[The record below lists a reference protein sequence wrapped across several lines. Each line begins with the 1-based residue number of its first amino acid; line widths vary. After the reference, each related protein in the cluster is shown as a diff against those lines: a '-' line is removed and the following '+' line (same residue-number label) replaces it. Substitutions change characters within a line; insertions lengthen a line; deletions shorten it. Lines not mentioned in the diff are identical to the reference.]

1 VAVVALIAV
10 GVLLL
15 TRGSPPGTSSGVGTI
30 SPSLASTATA
40 SASTTPTG
48 QPTGPTIPS
57 QFAGTWSGTATMF
70 AIAEPSFG
78 LQNDI
83 TFTIAKGGRT
93 AQETNDT
100 CTNTL
105 TLAKVTA
112 TVLTF
117 HEPQTDL
124 CVAGTVTFTLQ
135 AGGLAYVWTDGIE
148 KNTATLHRK
157 K

>member
-1 VAVVALIAV
+1 
-10 GVLLL
+10 
-15 TRGSPPGTSSGVGTI
+15 
-30 SPSLASTATA
+30 
-40 SASTTPTG
+40 
-48 QPTGPTIPS
+48 
-57 QFAGTWSGTATMF
+57 MF

-83 TFTIAKGGRT
+83 TFTMANGGRT
-93 AQETNDT
+93 ARETNDT

-105 TLAKVTA
+105 ALAKVTA

-135 AGGLAYVWTDGIE
+135 TGGLAYVWTDGIE